1 MHCPLVAAF
10 SRVPSFEYCIAK
22 ELCVFSIL
30 FYKNRYTLGLCL
42 PRVLLYSVYT
52 VQCVGGDV
60 IMGTVSVAD
69 PERLDAEFSQN
80 LESGKM
86 EFYEKVL

>member
-1 MHCPLVAAF
+1 MC
-10 SRVPSFEYCIAK
+10 
-22 ELCVFSIL
+22 
-30 FYKNRYTLGLCL
+30 GG
-42 PRVLLYSVYT
+42 
-52 VQCVGGDV
+52 GGDV

-69 PERLDAEFSQN
+69 QRLDAEFSQN

>member
-1 MHCPLVAAF
+1 MNTVLPKNCAF
-10 SRVPSFEYCIAK
+10 F
-22 ELCVFSIL
+22 LFFSIKIDIHL
-30 FYKNRYTLGLCL
+30 ASVYPEFYCTLCTQ
-42 PRVLLYSVYT
+42 YSVWG
-52 VQCVGGDV
+52 GGDV

-69 PERLDAEFSQN
+69 QRLDAEFSQN

>member
-1 MHCPLVAAF
+1 MLHTVPLK
-10 SRVPSFEYCIAK
+10 YC
-22 ELCVFSIL
+22 
-30 FYKNRYTLGLCL
+30 
-42 PRVLLYSVYT
+42 LYLIIFNGRRCYNFVYT

-69 PERLDAEFSQN
+69 QRLDAEFSQN